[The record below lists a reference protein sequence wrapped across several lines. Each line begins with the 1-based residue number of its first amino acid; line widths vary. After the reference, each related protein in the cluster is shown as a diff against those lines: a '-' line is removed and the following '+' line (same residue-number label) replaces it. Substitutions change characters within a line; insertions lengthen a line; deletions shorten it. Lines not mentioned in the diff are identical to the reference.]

1 MSYEEQLKQ
10 DALELTEETVAAEE
24 TVEVEETVA
33 DEAEIEAVA
42 EAEAVAEEQE
52 EIAEEALVVCEDTA
66 PLADT
71 ELEAIEEITVD
82 EELLDADEE
91 SEIEFEIELPA
102 EAPVAESRIG
112 DAVAQAKD
120 TLQSKYDEAR
130 AACKSLMQRISGDLE
145 QTNYNPYIRSTTTYK
160 YEILRNSKDTEPVDT
175 FEFQRTSGF
184 SLRAMALTSML
195 VAATDVAV
203 AKLLKKKK

>member
-42 EAEAVAEEQE
+42 EAEAV
-52 EIAEEALVVCEDTA
+52 AEEALVVCEDTA